1 MKKYIIPAIA
11 LTVISL
17 ASCRKDTAV
26 TTPTPQP
33 AQGHYA
39 SLATIF
45 SDIKVKSKTVI
56 IDASAGGSF
65 YGKDGTRFVIPANSL
80 IKLDGTPVTG
90 NVDIEIKEYLK
101 RGDMLFSKVLPIS
114 NGQPLISGGEVFF
127 NPTQNGQQLLLKEGM
142 FMQANI
148 PQAKPAPAGMDLF
161 LGQLDDSVKGND
173 VNWNFGGKGAGGTH
187 QQGFGG
193 VVYNGDTLQLFSDS
207 IGYCNADQFMTNP
220 NYQTFTVNIAGV
232 TIPANTA
239 VSAYALYDTYNGMW
253 PMSNIT
259 GNVISETH
267 VPNIPVHFVVMMV
280 VNGHFYGGIAG
291 ATPAN
296 GGSYTV
302 TVSEVDPATFKN
314 QIDAL

>member
-33 AQGHYA
+33 TQGQYT
-39 SLATIF
+39 SLSAIF
-45 SDIKVKSKTVI
+45 SDATVKSKSVT
-56 IDASAGGSF
+56 IDAATGGSF
-65 YGKDGTRFVIPANSL
+65 YGKDGTRFVVQPNSL
-80 IKLDGTPVTG
+80 IKPDGTPVTG
-90 NVDIEIKEYLK
+90 NVDIEIREYLK
-101 RGDMLFSKVLPIS
+101 RSDMLFSKVLPIS
-114 NGQPLISGGEVFF
+114 NGQPLVSGGEVFF
-127 NPTQNGQQLLLKEGM
+127 NPKQNGQQLLLKDGM
-142 FMQANI
+142 YMQANI

-161 LGQLDDSVKGND
+161 IGEWKEAGADNNN
-173 VNWNFGGKGAGGTH
+173 VNWNRGGKGAGGT
-187 QQGFGG
+187 QQGFGS

-220 NYQTFTVNIAGV
+220 NYQSFTVNISGV
-232 TIPANTA
+232 TIPANTT

-259 GNVISETH
+259 GNVIAEGH
-267 VPNIPVHFVVMMV
+267 VPNIPVHFVVMLV

-296 GGSYTV
+296 GGTYTV
-302 TVSEVDPATFKN
+302 TVAETDPTTLKN